1 MTQGAGREWKREE
14 LGEMGVG
21 VRSEGV
27 PGTPAFVVKIQ
38 QDKLSKSTIGLL
50 QLFLPC

>member
-1 MTQGAGREWKREE
+1 MTEGAGLEWKREE
-14 LGEMGVG
+14 LGEVRVG

-27 PGTPAFVVKIQ
+27 PGTTAFVVKMQ
-38 QDKLSKSTIGLL
+38 QDKLCKSTIGLL